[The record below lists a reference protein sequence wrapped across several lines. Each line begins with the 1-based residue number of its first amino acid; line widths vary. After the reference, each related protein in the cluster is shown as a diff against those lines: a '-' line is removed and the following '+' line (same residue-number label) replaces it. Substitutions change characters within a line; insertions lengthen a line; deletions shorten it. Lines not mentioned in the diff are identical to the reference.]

1 MIPQPDRTST
11 TCGDV
16 PALFAAAERARSIL
30 YLADNAGEI
39 FFDRL
44 LIERLPA
51 QKTVV
56 VVRGAPGPNDATRAD
71 AEAADLVLAKG
82 QGNYETLAEAD
93 KNAYFLF
100 MVKCPLVAGR
110 VGESVG
116 SLVAK
121 RFRRIPEEPT

>member
-1 MIPQPDRTST
+1 MIPQLDRTST

-51 QKTVV
+51 Q
-56 VVRGAPGPNDATRAD
+56 
-71 AEAADLVLAKG
+71 
-82 QGNYETLAEAD
+82 
-93 KNAYFLF
+93 
-100 MVKCPLVAGR
+100 
-110 VGESVG
+110 
-116 SLVAK
+116 
-121 RFRRIPEEPT
+121 